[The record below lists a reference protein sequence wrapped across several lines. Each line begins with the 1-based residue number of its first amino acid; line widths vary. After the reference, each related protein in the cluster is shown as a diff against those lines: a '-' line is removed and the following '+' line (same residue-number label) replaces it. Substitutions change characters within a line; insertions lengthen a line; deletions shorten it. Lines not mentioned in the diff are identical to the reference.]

1 MNKQFDIIIPTMW
14 AAKDFLKSLEKYIS
28 YDSVRSIIII
38 DNNKSRKPKTDLL
51 RNNKIQ
57 IIDYGFNTYVNPA
70 WNEGVYVAK
79 SNLLCIANDDIIID
93 ESIFKMVYNHN
104 LKTGDLVGVNLRGYH
119 DNYKIDDYIET
130 DEKIVYLNYDRTRP
144 IGSQAWAFGICMFMQ
159 KDTYCQIPSLYK
171 VWFGDDYLAQKAK
184 KIYAL
189 NTNRIKGTISET
201 LKRHDHKTD
210 IHKRLIL
217 DCKNLIRFDHFE
229 NGKNWDIPKNMI
241 SANYEQTPNN
251 VLESEYNKARNVVS
265 DINENVHIL
274 YDLAKECTHVTEMG
288 VRTGVSTRALLYS
301 GVNKLISYD
310 LNLDSKVESLFKYA
324 RSIGRD
330 AEYIKADVLKIE
342 IEETDLLFIDTY
354 HTYSQLKQELQLHGN
369 KARKYLAFHDTM
381 TFGLTGEN
389 TKERNGLLSAII
401 EFIIKN
407 PQWRFKVY
415 KTNNNGFTVLERV
428 MNK

>member
-1 MNKQFDIIIPTMW
+1 
-14 AAKDFLKSLEKYIS
+14 
-28 YDSVRSIIII
+28 
-38 DNNKSRKPKTDLL
+38 
-51 RNNKIQ
+51 
-57 IIDYGFNTYVNPA
+57 
-70 WNEGVYVAK
+70 
-79 SNLLCIANDDIIID
+79 
-93 ESIFKMVYNHN
+93 
-104 LKTGDLVGVNLRGYH
+104 
-119 DNYKIDDYIET
+119 
-130 DEKIVYLNYDRTRP
+130 
-144 IGSQAWAFGICMFMQ
+144 
-159 KDTYCQIPSLYK
+159 
-171 VWFGDDYLAQKAK
+171 
-184 KIYAL
+184 
-189 NTNRIKGTISET
+189 
-201 LKRHDHKTD
+201 
-210 IHKRLIL
+210 LIL

-251 VLESEYNKARNVVS
+251 VLESEYNKARNVIS

-310 LNLDSKVESLFKYA
+310 LNLDPKVESLFKYA

-389 TKERNGLLSAII
+389 TNERNGLLSAII

-407 PQWRFKVY
+407 PHWRFKVY